1 MRRSLFVAGTTLAA
15 AVAAVPP
22 LQAQGSSV
30 LTHSSCTIA
39 RGGAGVAAPC
49 ADGSAILFSPAG
61 LAMQPSTIGLGI
73 AGITQ
78 QREFTY
84 DFSGETLQ
92 TDEET
97 TPVPY
102 GFLSY
107 RVNDRLAA
115 GIGVSAPYGLGI
127 EWPVEDDRN
136 FEGRFVTY
144 DTDLRNIYIQPTV
157 AFQAT
162 PWLSLGA
169 GVDIVRATIEIN
181 QRVDL
186 ATTELPSAL
195 APFPNATFGNLGVP
209 LGTDF
214 ADAELAGDGTG
225 YGFHVGAIARF
236 SDRFSVGARYLSKVE
251 IDYEGDATF
260 DPLPTGLTLGA
271 GNPFGLP
278 GGTPVDAVLAS
289 QFTSGA
295 LADQGLA
302 TSLTLPD
309 QFIVGVAVRPIP
321 MLQLLADYQWMG
333 WESFDEAP
341 IDFETSPDQA
351 LVLDYQNTDTWRL
364 GAELT
369 PNGALALRGGFIY
382 NTAAEKE
389 FSVSPLLPEA
399 ERNYYTAGV
408 GYRFPNGLG
417 VDVGYQ
423 YIDQSDRRGRV
434 RGRDPGLSDT
444 ALEALNV
451 GVYSVDASVL
461 GITLSYQFGGR
472 R

>member
-1 MRRSLFVAGTTLAA
+1 MRRSLFVAGATLAA
-15 AVAAVPP
+15 AVAAVPS
-22 LQAQGSSV
+22 LGAQGSSV
-30 LTHSSCTIA
+30 LTHSSCIMA

-49 ADGSAILFSPAG
+49 ADASAVLFSPAG
-61 LAMQPSTIGLGI
+61 LAMQPSTLGLGI
-73 AGITQ
+73 AGVTQ

-84 DFSGETLQ
+84 DITGETLQ
-92 TDEET
+92 TDEQT

-102 GFLSY
+102 GFLNY
-107 RVNDRLAA
+107 RVNDRLAV

-127 EWPVEDDRN
+127 EWPIEEDRS

-162 PWLSLGA
+162 PWLSVAG
-169 GVDIVRATIEIN
+169 GVDIVRASIEIN
-181 QRVDL
+181 QRLDL
-186 ATTELPSAL
+186 AATPTGAL
-195 APFPNATFGNLGVP
+195 NPLGQPIRFANLGIP
-209 LGTDF
+209 AGTDF
-214 ADAELAGDGTG
+214 ADAKLSGDGTG
-225 YGFHVGAIARF
+225 YGFHLGAIARF

-251 IDYEGDATF
+251 VDYEGDVVF
-260 DPLPTGLTLGA
+260 EPVPTGLTLAA
-271 GNPFGLP
+271 GNPFNVP
-278 GGTPVDAVLAS
+278 AGTPVDALVAS
-289 QFTSGA
+289 QFQTGA
-295 LADQGLA
+295 LVDQGLA

-309 QFIVGVAVRPIP
+309 QFVVGVAVRPVP

-341 IDFETSPDQA
+341 IDFAASPDQV

-364 GAELT
+364 GAELM
-369 PNGALALRGGFIY
+369 PNPALTLRGGYIY

-399 ERNYYTAGV
+399 ERNYYTAGL
-408 GYRFPNGLG
+408 GYRFANGLG

-423 YIDQSDRRGRV
+423 HIDQSDRRGRV
-434 RGRDPGLSDT
+434 RGRDPGLT
-444 ALEALNV
+444 EAELQALNV
-451 GVYSVDASVL
+451 GVYSVDANVL

-472 R
+472 